1 MNAHMADLRGTGAAT
16 AAAAVGSADGGDAL
30 QAALAEV
37 AQLRRE
43 NARLR
48 AQQASTLVGPL
59 MHKQLGSVA
68 PSDGRADGLKR
79 RSFEMTGTRRDMD
92 SWVKMAQNRAHM
104 RGAGFED
111 ADFTKPIVTVQHPPS
126 PPPPPHAAAR
136 AWPAAAQFCS
146 RARLGSVR
154 GLPGSPVVGR
164 LSIHVF
170 L

>member
-79 RSFEMTGTRRDMD
+79 RSFEMTGARKDMD

-111 ADFTKPIVTVQHPPS
+111 ADFTKPIVTVQHPPPCS
-126 PPPPPHAAAR
+126 GAR
-136 AWPAAAQFCS
+136 MAS
-146 RARLGSVR
+146 GSSVLLACAF
-154 GLPGSPVVGR
+154 GLRPGSAGF
-164 LSIHVF
+164 SGSG
-170 L
+170 